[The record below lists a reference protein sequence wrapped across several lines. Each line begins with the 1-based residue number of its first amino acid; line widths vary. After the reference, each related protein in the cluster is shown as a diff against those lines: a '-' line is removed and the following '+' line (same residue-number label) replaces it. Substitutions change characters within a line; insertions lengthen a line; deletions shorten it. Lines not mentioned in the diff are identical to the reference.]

1 MAPPMKAWIRLLR
14 PKEYTK
20 NFIIFLPLFFGMK
33 FNQGELVAYSALAFL
48 LFSLLASAVY
58 IMNDLRDVEAD
69 RKHPVKR
76 LRPIAAGLVSPR
88 LAWVAVGGLFLCS
101 LVPAFLWSRPL
112 FVWMVV
118 YLAVNLAYTHALKH
132 VAILDVFILASGF
145 VIRLY
150 VGKAV
155 TDTTLSHWIILMIF
169 LGALFIG
176 FAKRRDDL
184 LLSGGGESVRRAI
197 SGYNLEFVHAA
208 MVFMAAVTVVCYI
221 LYTTSPE
228 VVQKWG
234 EIFPSTA
241 FVLFG
246 ILRWLQLAFVKNR
259 TGSPVD
265 IILHDRYILGSA
277 GLFLLYYGFIIYFHY
292 RFNMSFHG

>member
-1 MAPPMKAWIRLLR
+1 MKAWIRLLR

-33 FNQGELVAYSALAFL
+33 FNQGDLVAYSAAAFG
-48 LFSLLASAVY
+48 LFCLLASAVY
-58 IMNDLRDVEAD
+58 IMNDLGDREAD
-69 RKHPVKR
+69 LKHPVKR

-88 LAWVAVGGLFLCS
+88 AAWIGVGVLLVCA
-101 LVPAFLWSRPL
+101 LVPAVLWSRSL
-112 FVWMVV
+112 FIWMAV
-118 YLAVNLAYTHALKH
+118 YLGVNIAYTRALKH

-150 VGKAV
+150 VGKV
-155 TDTTLSHWIILMIF
+155 STDTTLSHWIILMIF

-184 LLSGGGESVRRAI
+184 LLSGGGGEVRRAMG
-197 SGYNLEFVHAA
+197 GYNLEFVHAA
-208 MVFMAAVTVVCYI
+208 MVIMAAVTVVCYI
-221 LYTTSPE
+221 LYTTSVE

-234 EIFPSTA
+234 EIFPSTV

-246 ILRWLQLAFVKNR
+246 ILRWMQLAFVKNR
-259 TGSPVD
+259 SGSPVD
-265 IILHDRYILGSA
+265 IVLHDRYILGSV
-277 GLFLLYYGFIIYFHY
+277 GLFLLYYGFVIYFHY